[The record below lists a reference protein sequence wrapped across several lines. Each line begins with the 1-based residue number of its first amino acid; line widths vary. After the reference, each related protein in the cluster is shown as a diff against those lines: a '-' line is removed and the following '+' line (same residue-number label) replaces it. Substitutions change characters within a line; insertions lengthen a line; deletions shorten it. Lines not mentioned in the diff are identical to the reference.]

1 MSFLL
6 LPHGFQN
13 ESPGMTPQ
21 SYCHEDLDFTLS
33 LDFFSYIYLHGNN
46 SLDLTSVVSSKKF
59 GVKLQ
64 EPGYDKCQP
73 IPIK

>member
-1 MSFLL
+1 MDSKMSHLAWLHKVTVMKTLILL
-6 LPHGFQN
+6 L
-13 ESPGMTPQ
+13 
-21 SYCHEDLDFTLS
+21 S
-33 LDFFSYIYLHGNN
+33 LGFFSYIYLHGNN